1 MPAAT
6 QDIWFE
12 NPAVGQRSRIVTLPG
27 ETGGRQFVLEY
38 INRPW
43 GGKNA
48 VPPHVHSAYRETF
61 DILKGRR
68 TFLGSGESVRNAYP
82 LFVTKAIYEGLLE
95 VLDPTRRATRLQREL
110 AAAAKAAV
118 TVQEAR
124 DRRAMADRRRHDDRR
139 QGILGNPTGAERRR
153 GVDRRS
159 RDRRSGG

>member
-1 MPAAT
+1 MVIPWQRASIQAAASY
-6 QDIWFE
+6 FRE
-12 NPAVGQRSRIVTLPG
+12 RI
-27 ETGGRQFVLEY
+27 
-38 INRPW
+38 
-43 GGKNA
+43 
-48 VPPHVHSAYRETF
+48 S
-61 DILKGRR
+61 KGDDDRR
-68 TFLGSGESVRNAYP
+68 
-82 LFVTKAIYEGLLE
+82 TKAIYEGLLE